1 MLFRLQSSFGL
12 YSKRQ
17 NCFVPLAILLNVL
30 PTKYA
35 KKPIVNRSNIDNSVI
50 VALTRSSASSLFK
63 FNFKERISYVWVI
76 AQSGILASVSSGDQ
90 IDLHHPKTV
99 FELYP
104 SYHLG

>member
-1 MLFRLQSSFGL
+1 M
-12 YSKRQ
+12 
-17 NCFVPLAILLNVL
+17 PLAILLNVS

-76 AQSGILASVSSGDQ
+76 AQSGVWAVESSGDQ
-90 IDLHHPKTV
+90 IELRYLNTI
-99 FELYP
+99 FELYS
-104 SYHLG
+104 SYDLGQVIKAA